1 VRAAG
6 RFKAFY
12 AGAAANFP
20 ASARRLR
27 PARDESSR
35 RWLWITS
42 HIKPVLRIRLDR
54 FVLHFVLHDAKFRG
68 FFGDFQRLGILKIAR
83 EDAKNPVFKPFCLN
97 AGFPVWCGQQGS
109 NLHTEVPEPKSGASA
124 NSAMPAKIPTD
135 LL

>member
-1 VRAAG
+1 
-6 RFKAFY
+6 
-12 AGAAANFP
+12 
-20 ASARRLR
+20 
-27 PARDESSR
+27 
-35 RWLWITS
+35 
-42 HIKPVLRIRLDR
+42 
-54 FVLHFVLHDAKFRG
+54 VLHFVLHDAKFRG
-68 FFGDFQRLGILKIAR
+68 FFMRRFSASWGLILKIAR